1 MKTRALIVT
10 AALMAVT
17 AGPVLA
23 QAPSGA
29 PQPGTAPRARTTV
42 TPEPA
47 QPGTAPRPR
56 TAVTPDAP
64 PIPLQPPAAAAAR
77 RTGQPINVKVEFT
90 LIDQRSGGTPV
101 KRTVSIVV
109 ADAHTGQIR
118 SQSDVFGIVGGVPL
132 NIDTSPELLPD
143 GKVRVGF
150 NLQYDWPAPLDQAAA
165 GTGGNPARGT
175 VMKTAM
181 HDSASLILE
190 SGKSMVAAQSA
201 DPIGDRQVTV
211 EVKATVLR

>member
-1 MKTRALIVT
+1 MKSRALIVT
-10 AALMAVT
+10 AALIAVT
-17 AGPVLA
+17 ASPLLA
-23 QAPSGA
+23 QTPPAA
-29 PQPGTAPRARTTV
+29 PQPGTAPRARTAV

-56 TAVTPDAP
+56 TAVTPDGPAM
-64 PIPLQPPAAAAAR
+64 PLQPPAAAAAR

-150 NLQYDWPAPLDQAAA
+150 NLQYDWPAPLDQTA
-165 GTGGNPARGT
+165 GTGANPPRGT

>member
-1 MKTRALIVT
+1 MKSRAIIIV
-10 AALMAVT
+10 AALAAATV
-17 AGPVLA
+17 GPLLA
-23 QAPSGA
+23 QTPPAA
-29 PQPGTAPRARTTV
+29 PQPGTAPRARTAV

-56 TAVTPDAP
+56 TAGTPDAP
-64 PIPLQPPAAAAAR
+64 PMPLPPPAPAAAR

-109 ADAHTGQIR
+109 ADLHTGQIR

-150 NLQYDWPAPLDQAAA
+150 NLQYDWPAPLDQTAS
-165 GTGGNPARGT
+165 TGANPPRGT